1 MLICAFQTTGQAEA
15 LAQQKAKDEALGDLL
30 SRIRVYLP
38 NLHRD
43 GGGQA
48 SDYLVHPTA
57 LAHLRRRFNNICSSL
72 LRNDSLTDMS
82 ERSAVYFE
90 LFEWLEVSRG
100 VLASMPYSTLHSQT
114 ISNHE
119 ALASMMAMPIM
130 VVQSVKTKTPRK
142 AANGT
147 PPPRERAVVYEGS
160 AGPRELMEAIVIQ
173 AQAAIKGLEG
183 AKQAENEP
191 TEMTEEQKR
200 VTNDTKGKVK
210 EIAPVALS
218 EENEKLFSFCNR
230 ILATAKAIDRA
241 LREVKGDSFVKRLH
255 DSLPRI
261 HRASEDK
268 SEEVYVEADA
278 TDDATQKAYVEWAN
292 RVRFEYCD
300 LSIPSVEPDS
310 RPLSDEPPNYKFYF
324 NNEARMLA
332 SADIPKRS
340 LAIAKEVRT
349 GTTNLSCAMW
359 LIWDTLQLAVLTTNL
374 PVAWDSSIFLR
385 VDESRVDIIKALIIG
400 PEGTP

>member
-1 MLICAFQTTGQAEA
+1 MLLCLYSI
-15 LAQQKAKDEALGDLL
+15 LL
-30 SRIRVYLP
+30 
-38 NLHRD
+38 
-43 GGGQA
+43 
-48 SDYLVHPTA
+48 
-57 LAHLRRRFNNICSSL
+57 
-72 LRNDSLTDMS
+72 
-82 ERSAVYFE
+82 
-90 LFEWLEVSRG
+90 
-100 VLASMPYSTLHSQT
+100 SQT

-130 VVQSVKTKTPRK
+130 VVQSVKTTPKK

-147 PPPRERAVVYEGS
+147 PPPREKAVVYEGS
-160 AGPRELMEAIVIQ
+160 AGPRELLEAIVIQ

-183 AKQAENEP
+183 AKQAELEP
-191 TEMTEEQKR
+191 AEMTEEQKR
-200 VTNDTKGKVK
+200 VTNDTKGKTK
-210 EIAPVALS
+210 EILAVALS

-230 ILATAKAIDRA
+230 ILATANAIDRA

-278 TDDATQKAYVEWAN
+278 TDEATQKAYVEWAN

-300 LSIPSVEPDS
+300 LSIPAPESDVRRS
-310 RPLSDEPPNYKFYF
+310 SDEPPNYKFYF

-349 GTTNLSCAMW
+349 STTGLSCEA
-359 LIWDTLQLAVLTTNL
+359 
-374 PVAWDSSIFLR
+374 
-385 VDESRVDIIKALIIG
+385 
-400 PEGTP
+400 